1 MMGLAARSASGAA
14 GAVLAGAVVLLAAA
28 GPFVAPY
35 DPNVFVG
42 APFQP
47 ATHEMLLGADVLGRD
62 VLSRL
67 LCGGY
72 RILLMSLLATVLG
85 VSGGAI
91 LGMVAGYWGGRADEL
106 IMRTLD
112 VALAFP
118 QMILALLLLSIMGS
132 EPWLVIAVVAAIH
145 LPQVARVMRAATL
158 RVTGEDY
165 IQHAR
170 AIGMARGRVLFS
182 QILPNVSTPLL
193 VEFGLRIA
201 YSIALISALNFLD
214 LGQQPPTPDWG
225 LMINENRIGLAANA
239 WPVVAP
245 VLLIA
250 LLTIGVNLMA
260 DAISHAQAEGA
271 PGSGLRHG

>member
-1 MMGLAARSASGAA
+1 MMLLAVRSSSGAA
-14 GAVLAGAVVLLAAA
+14 GAILAGCVVLAAVA

-67 LCGGY
+67 LWGGY

-85 VSGGAI
+85 VAGGAV
-91 LGMVAGYWGGRADEL
+91 LGMVAGYWANRADEF

-132 EPWLVIAVVAAIH
+132 APWLVVAVVAAIH

-158 RVTGEDY
+158 RVASEDY
-165 IQHAR
+165 ILHAR
-170 AIGMARGRVLFS
+170 AINMARGRVLFS

-201 YSIALISALNFLD
+201 YSIALISALNFLG

-225 LMINENRIGLAANA
+225 LMINENRIGLTANP

-250 LLTIGVNLMA
+250 LLTIGVNLLA
-260 DAISHAQAEGA
+260 DAVSHAHAEGA
-271 PGSGLRHG
+271 SASGLRQG